1 MKIAVLEDDPLDF
14 AALARVLGNEQQ
26 VTHWQ
31 NGTDALRAF
40 AEQPALADQLTV
52 IIVDLGLPDM
62 HGAEVIRRIRAL
74 PNGHHPAIFALTG
87 SSDPADMRE
96 VESAGADD
104 YYVKPTSV
112 AGLRGIAAQIA
123 DVTGFEL

>member
-1 MKIAVLEDDPLDF
+1 MLEDEPMDF

-26 VTHWQ
+26 VTHWSSGQ
-31 NGTDALRAF
+31 EALDAF
-40 AEQPALADQLTV
+40 AADPELADQLTV
-52 IIVDLGLPDM
+52 IIVDLGLPDI

-87 SSDPADMRE
+87 SSAPDDMDE
-96 VESAGADD
+96 VERAGADD

-112 AGLRGIAAQIA
+112 AGLRGIAAEIA
-123 DVTGFEL
+123 DVSGFEL